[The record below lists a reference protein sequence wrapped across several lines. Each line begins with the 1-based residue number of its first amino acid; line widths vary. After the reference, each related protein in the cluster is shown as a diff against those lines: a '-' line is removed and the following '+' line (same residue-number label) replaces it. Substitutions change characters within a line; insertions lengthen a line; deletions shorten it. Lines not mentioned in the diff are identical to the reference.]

1 MGRLI
6 PAGTGVASLQ
16 PHGSGDGRADG
27 ARDAGRQRRGD
38 GRGGRVTEPMT
49 NIDWEDAGE
58 ASV

>member
-27 ARDAGRQRRGD
+27 AR
-38 GRGGRVTEPMT
+38 EPAAPAPPET
-49 NIDWEDAGE
+49 GE
-58 ASV
+58 AVA